1 LKVSRLTLT
10 PLKGWSGAGVTTA
23 AADAEGA
30 ALWAVDGA
38 TDGAVEADVD
48 AAGEVLAVGLQ
59 AAMTRTKPTAG
70 AIDLNRDTR
79 ASSST

>member
-1 LKVSRLTLT
+1 
-10 PLKGWSGAGVTTA
+10 
-23 AADAEGA
+23 
-30 ALWAVDGA
+30 VDGA
-38 TDGAVEADVD
+38 TDGAVEVAVD
-48 AAGEVLAVGLQ
+48 AAGEELAVGLQ